1 MMIFFQVVILVIS
14 VVLHEVAHGFVA
26 YRLGDHTAKSLG
38 RLTLNPI
45 VHLDI
50 LGSVIFPLMTLF
62 LGAPFLIGWAKPV
75 PINLTY
81 FKNPSRDM
89 MLVAFAGPLANFSL
103 MAIAT
108 FFIKVMPLH
117 ESHFFKMILM
127 LVFQINL
134 ILAIFNL
141 IPIPPLD
148 GSRILHYFLPYQARV
163 FYNQLEPYGFV
174 LLLILMYFDVIGHI
188 IEFINPILTML
199 FLGSYW

>member
-108 FFIKVMPLH
+108 FFIKVMPLN

>member
-1 MMIFFQVVILVIS
+1 MMILFQVVILLIS
-14 VVLHEVAHGFVA
+14 VVVHEVAHGFVA
-26 YRLGDHTAKSLG
+26 YRLGDPTAKSLG

-50 LGSVIFPLMTLF
+50 LGSLIFPLMTLF

-75 PINLTY
+75 PIHLSY
-81 FKNPSRDM
+81 FKNPLRDM

-103 MAIAT
+103 MAMAT
-108 FFIKVMPLH
+108 FFIKVIPLN
-117 ESHFFKMILM
+117 ELHFLNMILM

-148 GSRILHYFLPYQARV
+148 GSRILHYFLPYKGRV

-174 LLLILMYFDVIGHI
+174 LLLILMYFGVIGHI
-188 IEFINPILTML
+188 IDFINPMLTML
-199 FLGSYW
+199 FLGRYW